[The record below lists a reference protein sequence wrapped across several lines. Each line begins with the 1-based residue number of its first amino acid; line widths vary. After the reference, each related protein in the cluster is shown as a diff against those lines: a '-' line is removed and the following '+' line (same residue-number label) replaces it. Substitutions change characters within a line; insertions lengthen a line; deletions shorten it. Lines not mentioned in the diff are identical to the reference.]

1 MTIVKISGIFSFAVA
16 AAFLIAATDAV
27 TQETASKNS
36 DKSKFVVSYTTELKP
51 LTINKI
57 HDWIVHVDSADGTLI
72 DDATITLVGGMPV
85 HDHGLP
91 TLPLATQNLGDGDYL
106 VEGMKF
112 HMNGWWQ
119 VTLSIV
125 FGDDSDS
132 VTFDLQ
138 L

>member
-1 MTIVKISGIFSFAVA
+1 MFRTSEIFLLVAFAQLLVV
-16 AAFLIAATDAV
+16 ATDVMA
-27 TQETASKNS
+27 QGTASKMS
-36 DKSKFVVSYTTELKP
+36 DKGVFVVSYKAELQP
-51 LTINKI
+51 LAINRI
-57 HDWIVHVDSADGTLI
+57 HNWIVHVESADGTSI
-72 DDATITLVGGMPV
+72 DDAAITLVGGMPI

-112 HMNGWWQ
+112 HMNGRWQ

-125 FGDDSDS
+125 SGDENDS

>member
-1 MTIVKISGIFSFAVA
+1 MKASGIFSLIVVTALLFATSDGVA
-16 AAFLIAATDAV
+16 
-27 TQETASKNS
+27 QETASS
-36 DKSKFVVSYTTELKP
+36 DSDNGKFVVSYTTELQP
-51 LTINKI
+51 LSINKI
-57 HDWIVHVDSADGTLI
+57 HDWIIHVESANGNPIDG
-72 DDATITLVGGMPV
+72 ATITLVGGMPV

-91 TLPLATQNLGDGDYL
+91 TLPLATQNLGEGNYL

-119 VTLSIV
+119 VTISIV
-125 FGDDSDS
+125 SGDDSDS

>member
-1 MTIVKISGIFSFAVA
+1 MMKVSGIFASVVA
-16 AAFLIAATDAV
+16 AALLIAATDAV
-27 TQETASKNS
+27 AQEAASKNS
-36 DKSKFVVSYTTELKP
+36 DKGKFVVSYTAELQP
-51 LTINKI
+51 LAINKI
-57 HDWIVHVDSADGTLI
+57 HNWIVHVESADGALI

-125 FGDDSDS
+125 SGDDSDS
-132 VTFDLQ
+132 VIFDLQ

>member
-1 MTIVKISGIFSFAVA
+1 MLKAPVLFSLLVATVLFAATGAVA
-16 AAFLIAATDAV
+16 
-27 TQETASKNS
+27 QETTSKTS
-36 DKSKFVVSYTTELKP
+36 DKGKFVVSYESELQP
-51 LTINKI
+51 PAINKI
-57 HDWIVHVDSADGTLI
+57 HNWIVHVESADGTSI
-72 DDATITLVGGMPV
+72 DDAAITLVGGMPV

-91 TLPLATQNLGDGDYL
+91 TLPLATQNLGDGNYL

-119 VTLSIV
+119 VTLSIAS
-125 FGDDSDS
+125 GDENDS

>member
-1 MTIVKISGIFSFAVA
+1 MKASGNFSLIVVA
-16 AAFLIAATDAV
+16 ALLFSASDGVA
-27 TQETASKNS
+27 QETASSNS
-36 DKSKFVVSYTTELKP
+36 DNGKFVVSYTTALQP
-51 LTINKI
+51 LSINKI
-57 HDWIVHVDSADGTLI
+57 HNWVVHVESADGNPI

-91 TLPLATQNLGDGDYL
+91 TLPLATQNVGEGNYL

-119 VTLSIV
+119 VTISIV
-125 FGDDSDS
+125 SGGDSDS

>member
-1 MTIVKISGIFSFAVA
+1 MTIVKVSGIFSLFVA
-16 AAFLIAATDAV
+16 AALLIVATDAIA
-27 TQETASKNS
+27 QETTSKES
-36 DKSKFVVSYTTELKP
+36 DKGKIVVSYTADLQP
-51 LTINKI
+51 LAINKI
-57 HDWIVHVDSADGTLI
+57 HNWIVHVESVDGILV
-72 DDATITLVGGMPV
+72 DNATITLVGGMPV

-91 TLPLATQNLGDGDYL
+91 TLPLATQNLGDGNYL

-125 FGDDSDS
+125 SGDDSDS

>member
-1 MTIVKISGIFSFAVA
+1 LIVVTALLFATSDGVA
-16 AAFLIAATDAV
+16 
-27 TQETASKNS
+27 QETASS
-36 DKSKFVVSYTTELKP
+36 DSDNGKFVVSYTTELQP
-51 LTINKI
+51 LSINKI
-57 HDWIVHVDSADGTLI
+57 HDWIIHVESANGNPIDG
-72 DDATITLVGGMPV
+72 ATITLVGGMPV

-91 TLPLATQNLGDGDYL
+91 TLPLATQNLGEGNYL

-119 VTLSIV
+119 VTISIV
-125 FGDDSDS
+125 SGDDSDS

>member
-1 MTIVKISGIFSFAVA
+1 MTKVSGFFASVVA
-16 AAFLIAATDAV
+16 TVLLIAATGAV
-27 TQETASKNS
+27 AQEATRKNS
-36 DKSKFVVSYTTELKP
+36 DKGKFVVSYTAELQP
-51 LTINKI
+51 LAINKI
-57 HDWIVHVDSADGTLI
+57 HNWNVHVESTDGSLI

-119 VTLSIV
+119 VTLSINS
-125 FGDDSDS
+125 GDDSDS

>member
-1 MTIVKISGIFSFAVA
+1 MTTIKTSGIFSLFVA
-16 AAFLIAATDAV
+16 AALLIVATGAV
-27 TQETASKNS
+27 AQETASKDS
-36 DKSKFVVSYTTELKP
+36 DSGKFVVSYTAELQP
-51 LTINKI
+51 LAINRI
-57 HDWIVHVDSADGTLI
+57 HNWIIHVESANGPLI
-72 DDATITLVGGMPV
+72 DDATITLIGGMPV

-112 HMNGWWQ
+112 HMNGLWQ
-119 VTLSIV
+119 VTLSIAS
-125 FGDDSDS
+125 GDDSDS

>member
-1 MTIVKISGIFSFAVA
+1 MKVSDNFLLVVA
-16 AAFLIAATDAV
+16 AALLIVATDGVAQD
-27 TQETASKNS
+27 TTSKNS
-36 DKSKFVVSYTTELKP
+36 DEGKFVVSYTTELQP
-51 LTINKI
+51 LAINKI
-57 HDWIVHVDSADGTLI
+57 HNWVIHVESTNGTLI

-91 TLPLATQNLGDGDYL
+91 TLPLATQNLGDGDFL

-119 VTLSIV
+119 VTVSIV
-125 FGDDSDS
+125 SGDDTDS
-132 VTFDLQ
+132 VTFELQ

>member
-1 MTIVKISGIFSFAVA
+1 MKASGIFSLIVVTALLFATSDGVA
-16 AAFLIAATDAV
+16 
-27 TQETASKNS
+27 QETASS
-36 DKSKFVVSYTTELKP
+36 DSDNGKFVVSYTTELRP
-51 LTINKI
+51 LSINKI
-57 HDWIVHVDSADGTLI
+57 HDWIIHVESANGNPIDG
-72 DDATITLVGGMPV
+72 ATITLVGGMPV

-91 TLPLATQNLGDGDYL
+91 TLPLATQNLGEGNYL

-119 VTLSIV
+119 VTISIV
-125 FGDDSDS
+125 SGDDSDS

>member
-1 MTIVKISGIFSFAVA
+1 MKVSGIFSWIVA
-16 AAFLIAATDAV
+16 AALLIAATDGVA
-27 TQETASKNS
+27 QETTNKNS
-36 DKSKFVVSYTTELKP
+36 DNGKFVVSYKAALQP
-51 LTINKI
+51 LAINKI
-57 HDWIVHVDSADGTLI
+57 HNWIVHVESVDGTLI
-72 DDATITLVGGMPV
+72 DDATITLVGGMPI

-91 TLPLATQNLGDGDYL
+91 TLPLATQNLGDGNYL

-125 FGDDSDS
+125 AGDESDS

>member
-1 MTIVKISGIFSFAVA
+1 MTMMKVSRIFASVVA
-16 AAFLIAATDAV
+16 AALLIAATDAV
-27 TQETASKNS
+27 AQETASKNS
-36 DKSKFVVSYTTELKP
+36 DKGNFVVRYTAELQP
-51 LTINKI
+51 LAINKI
-57 HDWIVHVDSADGTLI
+57 HNWIVHVESADGTLI

-125 FGDDSDS
+125 SDDESDS
-132 VTFDLQ
+132 VTFDLR

>member
-1 MTIVKISGIFSFAVA
+1 MSYMRLYALYVA
-16 AAFLIAATDAV
+16 AGLLILAAVGIA
-27 TQETASKNS
+27 QEQRAKKS
-36 DKSKFVVSYTTELKP
+36 DNEMFFISYESELQP
-51 LTINKI
+51 ISINQI
-57 HDWIVHVDSADGTLI
+57 HNWVVHVELSDGSPV
-72 DDATITLVGGMPV
+72 DDATVTLVGGMPV

-91 TLPLATQNLGDGDYL
+91 TLPQATQNLGHGDYL

-119 VTLSIV
+119 VTISITAN
-125 FGDDSDS
+125 GRSDA

>member
-1 MTIVKISGIFSFAVA
+1 MNTDSTIVNTYSNPTG
-16 AAFLIAATDAV
+16 
-27 TQETASKNS
+27 
-36 DKSKFVVSYTTELKP
+36 KSV
-51 LTINKI
+51 
-57 HDWIVHVDSADGTLI
+57 HDPV
-72 DDATITLVGGMPV
+72 GMPV

-125 FGDDSDS
+125 SGDDSDS